1 MRAECIEE
9 VQKALGRRIT
19 VQESQ
24 AIEDRVNRALKRL
37 ATRDPE
43 SFRRLGRSERMEQ
56 AAKLASDDLLREAQ
70 KRKQRVEL
78 QAQTHARNVGA
89 LQTARESG
97 MPMFNALARMLRQT
111 ETYIKGV
118 EQQYFSG
125 LMDTWQSTSPK
136 LFGMIEDARGA
147 LDLVREIFGEDTGN
161 LSARAGA
168 KAWREIAETMRAR
181 FNESGG
187 DIRKRADWHLPQ
199 PHDSVKIRAVDGETW
214 VRDVLP
220 LLDRRQY
227 VNPDGT
233 FMSDVQVT
241 DALMAIKTILDTQ
254 GLAGF
259 EPEPDFRVRR
269 MLARRHEEAREI
281 HFKDAAGWLA
291 YHAKYGRGN
300 VLTALSNHV
309 HALAR
314 EIGLIEHFG
323 PNPEAAFRAL
333 HDTARVDAATYG
345 GNDMIGPFL
354 VSTKSM
360 WATLSGFSDKVFN
373 ADQRAYQRFAEIAQ
387 GVRNVEVFGKLQGAL
402 LSSVTD
408 IPTFFITAGF
418 NRLPLLEATAN
429 LVRAFEPF
437 GGIKPWANRAGLVA
451 ESVISDMNR
460 WAENNV
466 GHGWSGRLAN
476 ATMKV
481 SLLQGWTDAIKRAF
495 SVTMMGS
502 LGKLSRSAW
511 GALDEADRARLAAKG
526 VTETDWRVFQL
537 ATPENW
543 RGSAMLTPEAIHAIP
558 DIELKPLGDPARLR
572 NQAISRLLG
581 AIVDESEYAAVSPD
595 LYSRSALLRGTQKGT
610 VEGEI
615 LRSIALFKSFPFAMI
630 SRHWMRVLETER
642 FGTLEGR
649 SSRVAYA
656 ASVAFGTTVFGA
668 LAVQLKDMRDG
679 KDPRD
684 MSEPKFWAA
693 AFTQGGGAGILGDFV
708 YTGIGGTNRYDQS
721 LWSNLLGPVASSV
734 EDLAKL
740 TIGNLGEAAR
750 GEDTH
755 VGAEALRVARSH
767 LPLVNLWY
775 ARSVID
781 HAFLQEVQE
790 SLSPGYLAR
799 MRQRANREWN
809 QDFWWRP
816 GETAPER
823 APDVGRAFGQ

>member
-9 VQKALGRRIT
+9 VQRALGRSIT
-19 VQESQ
+19 AQE
-24 AIEDRVNRALKRL
+24 AKGIEERVNRAIKRL
-37 ATRDPE
+37 AVRDPE
-43 SFRRLGRSERMEQ
+43 GFRRLSRAERMEQ
-56 AAKLASDDLLREAQ
+56 ASKLASEDLVREAQ

-89 LQTARESG
+89 LQSARESG
-97 MPMFNALARMLRQT
+97 APMFNALARLLRQT
-111 ETYIKGV
+111 ETYVKGV
-118 EQQYFSG
+118 EQQYFSA
-125 LMDTWQSTSPK
+125 LMDTWQSTSPR
-136 LFGMIEDARGA
+136 LFGMIDDAKGA
-147 LDLVREIFGEDTGN
+147 ADLVREIFGEDTGN
-161 LSARAGA
+161 ATARAGA
-168 KAWREIAETMRAR
+168 KAWREAAEAMRTR
-181 FNESGG
+181 FNEAGG
-187 DIRKRADWHLPQ
+187 DIRRRLDWHLPQ
-199 PHDSVKIRAVDGETW
+199 PHDSVKIRAVDGTTW

-227 VNPDGT
+227 VNPDGM

-241 DALMAIKTILDTQ
+241 DSLMAIKTVLDTQ

-259 EPEPDFRVRR
+259 EPEPDFRARR
-269 MLARRHEEAREI
+269 MLARRHEEPREI

-300 VLTALSNHV
+300 VLTALSSHV

-314 EIGLIEHFG
+314 EIALVEHFG

-333 HDTARVDAATYG
+333 HDTARVDAAMHG
-345 GNDMIGPFL
+345 GKDMIGPFL

-387 GVRNVEVFGKLQGAL
+387 GARNVETFGKLQGAL

-429 LVRAFEPF
+429 LVRAFAPS
-437 GGIKPWANRAGLVA
+437 GGLKPWANRAGLVA

-466 GHGWSGRLAN
+466 GHGWSGRLSN

-495 SVTMMGS
+495 SVTMMGG
-502 LGKLSRSAW
+502 LGKLSRVAW
-511 GALDEADRARLAAKG
+511 GALDEADRARLSAKG
-526 VTETDWRVFQL
+526 VTEVDWRVFQL

-543 RGSAMLTPEAIHAIP
+543 RGSAMLTPEAIQAIP
-558 DIELKPLGDPARLR
+558 DIELKSLGDPARVR

-595 LYSRSALLRGTQKGT
+595 IYSRSALLRGTQKGT

-615 LRSIALFKSFPFAMI
+615 LRSLALFKSFPFAMI
-630 SRHWMRVLETER
+630 SRHWMRAFEADR
-642 FGTLEGR
+642 FAGLDGR
-649 SSRVAYA
+649 ASRVAYA
-656 ASVAFGTTVFGA
+656 ATVAFGTTLFGA
-668 LAVQLKDMRDG
+668 AAMQLKDLRDG

-684 MSEPKFWAA
+684 MVQPKFWAA
-693 AFTQGGGAGILGDFV
+693 AFAQGGGAGILGDFA

-734 EDLAKL
+734 EDIAKL
-740 TIGNLGEAAR
+740 TLGNLGEAAR
-750 GEDTH
+750 GEPTH
-755 VGAEALRVARSH
+755 AGAETLRIARSH

-775 ARSVID
+775 AKSVID
-781 HAFLQEVQE
+781 HAFLQDVQE

-799 MRQRANREWN
+799 MRRRANRDWN
-809 QDFWWRP
+809 QDFWWQP
-816 GETAPER
+816 GETTPDR
-823 APDVGRAFGQ
+823 APDFSRAFGE